1 MDGHDLNRRIIGLLT
16 LAYNSLPDLEKGET
30 EEDFQR
36 EFGAAVNSLMQD
48 WSATYSL
55 DLPLPPLQLAS
66 IQAALKRLEKEIS
79 GDMMAAFGM
88 FTGIFIRLC
97 QEVEDKYPEADIP
110 ALLRE
115 IGLEAAG
122 GD

>member
-1 MDGHDLNRRIIGLLT
+1 MDGQDLNRRIIGLLT

-30 EEDFQR
+30 EEDFRR
-36 EFGAAVNSLMQD
+36 EFGGTVDSLMEG
-48 WSATYSL
+48 WSAGYSV
-55 DLPLPPLQLAS
+55 DVPLPPLQLA
-66 IQAALKRLEKEIS
+66 ITQAALKRLEKEIS
-79 GDMMAAFGM
+79 ADVMAAFGM
-88 FTGIFIRLC
+88 FTGLFIRLC
-97 QEVEDKYPEADIP
+97 QEVEDKYPDADIP